1 MVNSLDRMIG
11 LALRRIAKMNNE
23 RCSITFVNTLAVRGF
38 QNGIINLA
46 FASAQFLPETIDGKT
61 QVSAQEV
68 ITANLRMDL
77 YCAQQVYEALGKII
91 AEQTSPA
98 KKDVN

>member
-1 MVNSLDRMIG
+1 MAEVPV
-11 LALRRIAKMNNE
+11 
-23 RCSITFVNTLAVRGF
+23 TFVNSLAVRGF
-38 QNGIINLA
+38 GNGIVNLA
-46 FASAQFLPETIDGKT
+46 FSTAQFLPETVDGKA

-98 KKDVN
+98 KKSEVN

>member
-1 MVNSLDRMIG
+1 MADVPVIFVNS
-11 LALRRIAKMNNE
+11 
-23 RCSITFVNTLAVRGF
+23 LAVRGF
-38 QNGIINLA
+38 ANGIVNLA
-46 FASAQFLPETIDGKT
+46 LSTAQFLPETIDGKT

-91 AEQTSPA
+91 QEQTVPA
-98 KKDVN
+98 KKSDMN

>member
-1 MVNSLDRMIG
+1 MADVPVIFVNS
-11 LALRRIAKMNNE
+11 
-23 RCSITFVNTLAVRGF
+23 LAVRGF
-38 QNGIINLA
+38 ANGVINLA
-46 FASAQFLPETIDGKT
+46 LSTAQFLPETIDGKT

-91 AEQTSPA
+91 QEQTVPA
-98 KKDVN
+98 KKSDMN

>member
-1 MVNSLDRMIG
+1 MTEIPVIFVNS
-11 LALRRIAKMNNE
+11 
-23 RCSITFVNTLAVRGF
+23 LAVRGF
-38 QNGIINLA
+38 ANGVINLA
-46 FASAQFLPETIDGKT
+46 LSTAQFLPETIDGKT

-91 AEQTSPA
+91 QEQTVPA
-98 KKDVN
+98 KKSDMN